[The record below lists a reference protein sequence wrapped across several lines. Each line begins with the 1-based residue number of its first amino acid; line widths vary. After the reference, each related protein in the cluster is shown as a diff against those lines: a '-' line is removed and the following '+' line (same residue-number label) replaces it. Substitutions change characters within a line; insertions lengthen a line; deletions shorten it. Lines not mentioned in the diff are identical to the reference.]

1 MNKGSRSAVQPAAFK
16 TSNEGRDGVFMTSS
30 LGALLCSLCLLGKT
44 FLDTAAAVVVMVC
57 FLKVRGLYAC
67 THKCAPA
74 SKCRVPTSCLS
85 TYHEQDGELDIC
97 TTSGVGIMPCHR

>member
-1 MNKGSRSAVQPAAFK
+1 MNKGRSAVQPAAAFK

-30 LGALLCSLCLLGKT
+30 LGGTVQALLGKT
-44 FLDTAAAVVVMVC
+44 FLDTAVVMVC

-74 SKCRVPTSCLS
+74 SKYVECP
-85 TYHEQDGELDIC
+85 
-97 TTSGVGIMPCHR
+97 PPPPA